1 MLGVGC
7 CTPQRIRRGLARA
20 DCSVETVALQPAR
33 CLLLVGADD
42 KQRVGTGRLAIPID
56 HPHAPMRD
64 IESLTLVDVLGLKAV
79 ERREKFIPSQH
90 QLAANGP
97 GERAGKGPAR
107 L

>member
-42 KQRVGTGRLAIPID
+42 KQRVWTGRLAIPIA
-56 HPHAPMRD
+56 HPHAPVRSKKSVARRQ
-64 IESLTLVDVLGLKAV
+64 SLRHCAT
-79 ERREKFIPSQH
+79 
-90 QLAANGP
+90 
-97 GERAGKGPAR
+97 
-107 L
+107 